1 MYDSI
6 IPASFAWKV
15 EGSGGLKSPKK
26 VIGLS
31 LPTLPKKAGG
41 EDTELIPLLQH
52 LVDGESLDPGW
63 HRTKERLSRG
73 IRPAKAL
80 SVQLEPWEKQLAV
93 MEMALIAGTD
103 TKHLTQQKVTKVLAH
118 AWGREK
124 GFHKIM
130 LEHHCSRRGD
140 LARKKRAD
148 AGVPLTDEQKAAMK
162 EKSAAKK
169 RKFAVLEQN
178 PLEPQQLA
186 AYEAAPALPV
196 PAGEAP
202 MEVAMGEQAG
212 HVVEEHLQPPLE
224 EPQVEVQET
233 WATV

>member
-1 MYDSI
+1 MES
-6 IPASFAWKV
+6 
-15 EGSGGLKSPKK
+15 SGGLKSPKK
-26 VIGLS
+26 VVGLT
-31 LPTLPKKAGG
+31 LPSLPKKAGG
-41 EDTELIPLLQH
+41 EDQNELIPLLQH

-63 HRTKERLSRG
+63 HRTQERLSRG
-73 IRPAKAL
+73 IRPAKSL
-80 SVQLEPWEKQLAV
+80 SVQLESWEKQLAV
-93 MEMALIAGTD
+93 LEMALIAGTD

-148 AGVPLTDEQKAAMK
+148 AGVPLTDEKKAAIK

-169 RKFAVLEQN
+169 RKVAVLEQN
-178 PLEPQQLA
+178 PLEPQQL

-202 MEVAMGEQAG
+202 MEVAVGEEAG
-212 HVVEEHLQPPLE
+212 HVVEETLQPLE
-224 EPQVEVQET
+224 EPQVEVQEN
-233 WATV
+233 WPV